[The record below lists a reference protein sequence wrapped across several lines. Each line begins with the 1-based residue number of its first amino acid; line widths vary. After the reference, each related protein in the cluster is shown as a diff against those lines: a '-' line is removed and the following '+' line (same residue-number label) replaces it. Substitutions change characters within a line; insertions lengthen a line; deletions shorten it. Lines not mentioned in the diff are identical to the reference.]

1 MGYSELKEE
10 EEGLNLLPNGLSS
23 GDYEIIKPRDN
34 ESRGSNQQTGPT
46 DKENISPRQKPL
58 PPPPRY
64 QETAWAARCTDIER
78 KIKRQTQGNK
88 QQTDTTDKE
97 NSSPQQEPIGSKNP
111 PAYQSQSE
119 AYAFL
124 DSTNR
129 RQPHAPQCRPHV
141 DHEAKEKAKTLRQ
154 AETENVLQLL
164 SLAKV
169 AELQAEEPQAQT
181 EENDFELA
189 KRLQAEELEQESLRL
204 AQQLAGNFSQEY
216 RRLTEASS
224 LPECSSVPLLLI
236 MMIVPIFFVLY
247 LIFAKRFRGAAKPRR
262 STQADGA
269 LPTWNA
275 VSVKDRE

>member
-1 MGYSELKEE
+1 MGNDTKKGYEE
-10 EEGLNLLPNGLSS
+10 VNEEDHLLDNHGVS
-23 GDYEIIKPRDN
+23 GGYEMIKP
-34 ESRGSNQQTGPT
+34 P
-46 DKENISPRQKPL
+46 SPA
-58 PPPPRY
+58 
-64 QETAWAARCTDIER
+64 AWGKLER
-78 KIKRQTQGNK
+78 KINAKTQDNK
-88 QQTDTTDKE
+88 QQTDTDKE
-97 NSSPQQEPIGSKNP
+97 NSSPQQEPSRKP
-111 PAYQSQSE
+111 PTYEQNESEAQLRDRINVKSQSHGDGDV
-119 AYAFL
+119 FL